1 MSIRNVSF
9 APIAAETHGGA
20 GNGNTYRFRID
31 REIECGP
38 RGSNVWVASPVL
50 AACERDV
57 ASDFEGAGQPVPPE
71 LAGPYDGYG
80 RPARAKVQ
88 A

>member
-9 APIAAETHGGA
+9 AAIAPETHGGA
-20 GNGNTYRFRID
+20 GNGNTYRFRVD
-31 REIECGP
+31 REIECGRP
-38 RGSNVWVASPVL
+38 GSGVWVSCPVL

-57 ASDFEGAGQPVPPE
+57 ARDFERAGQPVPPE

-80 RPARAKVQ
+80 RPA
-88 A
+88 